1 MRKFIVATLG
11 SGLLASG
18 LLAMGLA
25 ATPAMAKGSDA
36 MKACAASWKGMS
48 AADKKKT
55 SYKAYSSDCLKN
67 GGPRAA
73 AEPAPMA
80 MKGMAMKGSA
90 MHATPAAMHADSP
103 QDRMK
108 SCAAKWNDMKAHN
121 QTKGQ
126 TYRQFSSGCL
136 KKS

>member
-1 MRKFIVATLG
+1 MRNFIVATLAL
-11 SGLLASG
+11 GLLA
-18 LLAMGLA
+18 
-25 ATPAMAKGSDA
+25 TPVMAKGSDA

-48 AADKKKT
+48 AADQKKT
-55 SYKAYSSDCLKN
+55 TYKAYSSDCLKN

-73 AEPAPMA
+73 AAAPAAAPMAMHQAAPMA
-80 MKGMAMKGSA
+80 MKASPVAQHGA
-90 MHATPAAMHADSP
+90 SP

-108 SCAAKWNDMKAHN
+108 ACAAKWDDMKAHN

-126 TYRQFSSGCL
+126 TYRQFSSNCL